1 MFFRGPS
8 EIVADFGCGE
18 AVIAQSVQNTVY
30 SFDLVAKNK
39 HVTACNMAK
48 VGASKQS
55 DSWELT
61 SLGLLFVNC
70 RGMSQLLAHSFY
82 PHRCN
87 TFQLLIKAA
96 CYTVTRNNN

>member
-1 MFFRGPS
+1 MIMLTLIIIILLFLFFRGPS

-55 DSWELT
+55 DSWGLT
-61 SLGLLFVNC
+61 SLELRACTIVPQCCFFFFVV
-70 RGMSQLLAHSFY
+70 MSFSLNASY
-82 PHRCN
+82 
-87 TFQLLIKAA
+87 
-96 CYTVTRNNN
+96 

>member
-1 MFFRGPS
+1 MFFRGRS

-39 HVTACNMAK
+39 HVMACNMAK

-55 DSWELT
+55 DS
-61 SLGLLFVNC
+61 SMCVYVFLFVGKYRFINFQTLNF
-70 RGMSQLLAHSFY
+70 GFY
-82 PHRCN
+82 VSLYLCN
-87 TFQLLIKAA
+87 LNYYMKVIW
-96 CYTVTRNNN
+96 Y

>member
-55 DSWELT
+55 DSWGLT
-61 SLGLLFVNC
+61 SLSPYDSPSFSVVFFFFVV
-70 RGMSQLLAHSFY
+70 MSFSL
-82 PHRCN
+82 N
-87 TFQLLIKAA
+87 TS
-96 CYTVTRNNN
+96 Y

>member
-48 VGASKQS
+48 VGASKQT
-55 DSWELT
+55 DSWGLT
-61 SLGLLFVNC
+61 SLGLYDSPSFSVVFFFLCCNVIFTEC
-70 RGMSQLLAHSFY
+70 KLL
-82 PHRCN
+82 N
-87 TFQLLIKAA
+87 KI
-96 CYTVTRNNN
+96 NNKYQ